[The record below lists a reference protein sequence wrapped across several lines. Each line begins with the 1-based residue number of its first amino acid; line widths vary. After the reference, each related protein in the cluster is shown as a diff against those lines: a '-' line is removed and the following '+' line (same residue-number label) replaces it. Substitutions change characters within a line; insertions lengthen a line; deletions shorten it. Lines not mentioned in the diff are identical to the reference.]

1 MDNGAFAALM
11 KGKPAVPKMDK
22 AEIKKL
28 VHADMQRTKAKK
40 HAPVKEPKR
49 KWTPRPREES
59 TTTYRDRAHERR
71 TDSNADYDTQV
82 PADMDEQTT
91 KFLGGDAEHTHLVKG
106 LDYVL
111 LNKMRQQP
119 KEKNE
124 PKEPKEPKFQREPSL
139 QLADRSFFSRGRA
152 FDYDLSGVLMDP
164 AKAAALPAV
173 VSRSATEQR
182 GVVAPWAP
190 DLVST
195 VAAALKKKKRKD
207 VQDEVVAPEPTPLP
221 SDDIFEGVGTYTST
235 RLAPQPRHDDDDD
248 DDAPSKYFAAKRRRP
263 PLQPPPPQ
271 APQQPA
277 RAPDT
282 LPPAK
287 LVHRDPIAGD
297 LNASKPKVSRNF
309 DGTDMAYGSA
319 ITYDSDDE
327 TYTMA
332 KLRANEGKRRPPG
345 KKRQKKAEDAD

>member
-1 MDNGAFAALM
+1 MDNRAFAALM
-11 KGKPAVPKMDK
+11 QGKPAEVPKM

-40 HAPVKEPKR
+40 HAPVKPKR

-59 TTTYRDRAHERR
+59 TTYRDRAHERR
-71 TDSNADYDTQV
+71 TDSNTDYDTQV

-119 KEKNE
+119 APVEEPPRPE
-124 PKEPKEPKFQREPSL
+124 PKIERPPSL

-152 FDYDLSGVLMDP
+152 FDYDLTGILLDP
-164 AKAAALPAV
+164 AKSSALPTM
-173 VSRSATEQR
+173 VSRSATEQH

-195 VAAALKKKKRKD
+195 VAAALKKKKRVK
-207 VQDEVVAPEPTPLP
+207 EVVAAPTPP
-221 SDDIFEGVGTYTST
+221 PCDDIFEGAGTYTST
-235 RLAPQPRHDDDDD
+235 KLAPQTRHDDDDD
-248 DDAPSKYFAAKRRRP
+248 LAPSKYFFGRRREKPAP
-263 PLQPPPPQ
+263 PEQQRRAPPPDVAMPPPP
-271 APQQPA
+271 AK
-277 RAPDT
+277 
-282 LPPAK
+282 K
-287 LVHRDPIAGD
+287 LVHRDPIAGG
-297 LNASKPKVSRNF
+297 LEANKPRVSRNF

-332 KLRANEGKRRPPG
+332 KLRANEGKRRPV
-345 KKRQKKAEDAD
+345 KKRQKKASAEDD